1 MKSTMGV
8 NRMTERAFS
17 ERVRALRGPMWRIAW
32 AMLRSG
38 ADCDDAVQEALLK
51 AWTRIGSLREPARF
65 ETWLVR
71 ILINTARS
79 MLRRR
84 RDHADVESLPLAA
97 PPADEELRD
106 AIRTL
111 DIQLRLPLILHHVEG
126 YSIDE
131 CAQLLRL
138 PRTTVK
144 WRLNVARKKLREIME
159 VKDDA

>member
-1 MKSTMGV
+1 MDKREFSARAMGCA
-8 NRMTERAFS
+8 ER
-17 ERVRALRGPMWRIAW
+17 LWRIAYLI
-32 AMLRSG
+32 LRNE

-97 PPADEELRD
+97 PPADSELRD